1 MAVTIHPLAC
11 VSPKAILDDGVVVG
25 PFAVVEDNV
34 RIGKNTRID
43 NGARIAGRTTIG
55 ADNHIYNGA
64 SVGTDPQDLKYKGE
78 DTELVIG
85 DRNRIREFCTINK
98 GTVTGIAKT
107 VIGDNNLFMAYCHVA
122 HDCVIGNDNVFANNA
137 TLAGHVV
144 IGNNVVI
151 GGISAMH
158 QFVRVGDHVMVG
170 GMTVLRQD
178 AIPYTLIEG
187 NPAVTHGLNVVGLR
201 RRNFSQESILEMKK
215 VVRIFCRSELS
226 LPSAFERARAEV
238 KSLPETD
245 NMLAFL
251 EKSERGYIKGKRGEA
266 E

>member
-1 MAVTIHPLAC
+1 MAVLIHPLAC
-11 VSPKAILDDGVVVG
+11 VSPKAILDEGVVVG
-25 PFAVVEDNV
+25 PFAVIEDGV

-55 ADNHIYNGA
+55 ADNHVFNGA

-85 DRNRIREFCTINK
+85 DRNLIREFCTINK
-98 GTVTGIAKT
+98 GTITGIGKT
-107 VIGDNNLFMAYCHVA
+107 TIGNDNLFMAYCHVA

-137 TLAGHVV
+137 TLAGHVI
-144 IGNNVVI
+144 IGSNVVV
-151 GGISAMH
+151 GGLSAMH

-178 AIPYTLIEG
+178 AIPYTLVEG
-187 NPAVTHGLNVVGLR
+187 NPAVTRGLNVVGLR
-201 RRNFSQESILEMKK
+201 RRNFSQEAILEMKK
-215 VVRIFCRSELS
+215 ILRIFCRSELS
-226 LPSAFERARAEV
+226 LPTAFERAKSEV
-238 KSLPETD
+238 TMMPETEG
-245 NMLAFL
+245 MIRFL
-251 EKSERGYIKGKRGEA
+251 EASTRGYIKGKRGEA